1 MPMDL
6 YRDGD
11 HYVLTA
17 DLPGIDPGSVDI
29 DVDGQLLTIR
39 AERTL
44 AGGEGVKWITREREA
59 ASFLRQ
65 LNLGQGID
73 TERIAANYSNGVLN
87 VTIPVSEKAKPRKI
101 EVATEGDSPV
111 IQAHESSEHRSRSSS
126 NRRRARSNA
135 PALPVRGV
143 RRLLVS
149 PDPPAASSRRPA
161 FRGLR
166 PALRGPT

>member
-1 MPMDL
+1 MATYDPLRDLERFANGIFDTARRGPRQMPMDL

-11 HYVLTA
+11 HYVLAT

-44 AGGEGVKWITREREA
+44 PTGDGVKWITREREA

-73 TERIAANYSNGVLN
+73 TDRISATYSNGVLS
-87 VTIPVSEKAKPRKI
+87 VTIPVSEKARPRKI
-101 EVATEGDSPV
+101 EVTTDDGAPV
-111 IQAHESSEHRSRSSS
+111 IQAHESSEG
-126 NRRRARSNA
+126 
-135 PALPVRGV
+135 PQPV
-143 RRLLVS
+143 
-149 PDPPAASSRRPA
+149 
-161 FRGLR
+161 
-166 PALRGPT
+166 TQ